1 MMGIEWKN
9 YLWDDN
15 HTADIASVESLEA
28 DLCIKFPKD
37 YLKVAM
43 VHQGKV
49 PNPNQINV
57 GEKITSVGVL
67 FLISPDYDYKGST
80 IKSNVMF
87 IEGDVPQG
95 VVPIVGSGGGSVF
108 AFDFRRSSDTPS
120 IVFVD
125 SDKEGDDAITFLSD
139 SFSGFLSMLRD
150 DLA

>member
-1 MMGIEWKN
+1 MEIEWKN

-15 HTADIASVESLEA
+15 HTADNASVESLEA
-28 DLCIKFPKD
+28 DLYIKFPKD
-37 YLKVAM
+37 YLEVATI
-43 VHQGKV
+43 HQGKV
-49 PNPNQINV
+49 PNPNQIKV
-57 GEKITSVGVL
+57 EERITSVGVL
-67 FLISPDYDYKGST
+67 FLITPDNDYKGST
-80 IKSNVMF
+80 IKSNIMF
-87 IEGDVPQG
+87 IEDDVPQG
-95 VVPIVGSGGGSVF
+95 IVPIVGSGGGSVF